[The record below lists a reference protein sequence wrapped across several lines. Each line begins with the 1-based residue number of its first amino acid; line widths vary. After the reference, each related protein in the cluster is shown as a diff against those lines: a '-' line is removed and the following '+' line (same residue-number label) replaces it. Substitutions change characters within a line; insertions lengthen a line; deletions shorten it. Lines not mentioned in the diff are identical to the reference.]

1 MIIENEKRSIDG
13 MTCSVFEN
21 VKGLMDANTVVGKP
35 VTAENG
41 AVIIPI
47 SKVTLGI
54 VCGGGEYGSPENGK
68 YAGGNGVGMSV
79 SPLAFLVSNGDEIKL
94 VNVNDK
100 SAFDKIVDAVPEV
113 IKMIAEAI
121 K

>member
-13 MTCSVFEN
+13 MISSVFEN
-21 VKGLMDANTVVGKP
+21 VKGLMETNTVVGKP
-35 VTAENG
+35 VMAENG

-54 VCGGGEYGSPENGK
+54 VCGGGEYGSRENGQ

-79 SPLAFLVSNGDEIKL
+79 SPLAFLVGNGDEIKL

-100 SAFDKIVDAVPEV
+100 SSFDKIIDAIPEV
-113 IKMIAEAI
+113 IKIIAEAI